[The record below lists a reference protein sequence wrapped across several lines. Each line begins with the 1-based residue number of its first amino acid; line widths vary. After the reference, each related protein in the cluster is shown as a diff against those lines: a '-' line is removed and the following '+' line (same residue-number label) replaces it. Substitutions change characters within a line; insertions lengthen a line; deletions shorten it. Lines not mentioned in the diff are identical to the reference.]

1 MEKWLFLFLFYF
13 MIIYIFILFIFTYYK
28 RIYRNNIFYTIINL
42 TSISNSL
49 IIFSCFYDKRFDSI
63 RLIGVSSSNVNLV
76 CRYFDSNK
84 YKSCDYKYV
93 SLNKDSSGYNFKKKY
108 INLMINIHNSTL
120 PKKIL
125 LNNRILRIFNDNKIG
140 KRNVLCITTFEHFVS
155 YNLFLQSLKIYSHFG
170 ISDVYIYTSDIN
182 LNLEAFKLMKNITFH
197 FVYILNEILLHST
210 FYFGQTVKYNDCLYR
225 NMYKANYIIFA
236 DFDELIILKG
246 KKNYDRL
253 VSSLKKGDIY
263 YFRSTICPTSNLI
276 ENKNFHIIND
286 TSLRKTLNCCIL
298 NSFSQRK
305 YLIKSPSKF
314 IKINVHHIDYAYEK
328 SKNIYVKEYNAYIH
342 HSRIPTFLLLNHCS
356 SWFYD
361 IQLENILQNY
371 LK

>member
-1 MEKWLFLFLFYF
+1 MYYQFNRPNNLLVRGFLYVMILNMMYFICITKMEKCLFLFLFYF
-13 MIIYIFILFIFTYYK
+13 VIIYIFILFIFTYYK
-28 RIYRNNIFYTIINL
+28 NVYNSNILYTNINL

-63 RLIGVSSSNVNLV
+63 RLIGVSSSNVNVV
-76 CRYFDSNK
+76 CRYFDSNV
-84 YKSCDYKYV
+84 YKLCDYKYL

-108 INLMINIHNSTL
+108 INIIINVHNSTI
-120 PKKIL
+120 PKNIT
-125 LNNRILRIFNDNKIG
+125 LNNRIFNIYNDNKIN

-155 YNLFLQSLKIYSHFG
+155 YNLFLQSLKIYSHYG
-170 ISDVYIYTSDIN
+170 VSDVYIYTSDRN
-182 LNLEAFKLMKNITFH
+182 LNIKKFKLMKNIIFH
-197 FVYILNEILLHST
+197 FIYILNEFHLHST

-246 KKNYDRL
+246 KKNYDKL

-286 TSLRKTLNCCIL
+286 TSLIKTLKCCIL
-298 NSFSQRK
+298 NSFSQK
-305 YLIKSPSKF
+305 
-314 IKINVHHIDYAYEK
+314 KIFNKI
-328 SKNIYVKEYNAYIH
+328 
-342 HSRIPTFLLLNHCS
+342 TL
-356 SWFYD
+356 
-361 IQLENILQNY
+361 
-371 LK
+371 